1 MKNYIRSVDHLTN
14 QEKRDK
20 IAYEVR
26 ALKNVAPPKPHPR
39 DWRLW
44 VGGLKFGMLVALDPD
59 EKTYHHV
66 QRMNKIEEPIARW
79 S

>member
-1 MKNYIRSVDHLTN
+1 MTN
-14 QEKRDK
+14 QQKRNK

-26 ALKNVAPPKPHPR
+26 ALKKIAPPKPHPR

-44 VGGLKFGMLVALDPD
+44 VGGFMFGMVVALDPD
-59 EKTYHHV
+59 ERTYFQV
-66 QRMNKIEEPIARW
+66 QRMIKIEEPIARW

>member
-1 MKNYIRSVDHLTN
+1 MKNYIRSVDHMTN

-44 VGGLKFGMLVALDPD
+44 VGGFMFGMLVALDPD
-59 EKTYHHV
+59 ERTYHQV
-66 QRMNKIEEPIARW
+66 QRMIKIEEPIARW

>member
-1 MKNYIRSVDHLTN
+1 MKNYIRSVGHMTN
-14 QEKRDK
+14 QKKRNK

-26 ALKNVAPPKPHPR
+26 ALRSIGPPKPHPR

-44 VGGLKFGMLVALDPD
+44 VGGFMFGMLVALDPD
-59 EKTYHHV
+59 ERTYHQV
-66 QRMNKIEEPIARW
+66 QRMIKIEEPIARW

>member
-1 MKNYIRSVDHLTN
+1 MTN

-26 ALKNVAPPKPHPR
+26 ALRNMAPPRPHPR
-39 DWRLW
+39 DWRSW
-44 VGGLKFGMLVALDPD
+44 VVGFMCGLLVVLDPD
-59 EKTYHHV
+59 ERTYRQV
-66 QRMNKIEEPIARW
+66 QRMIKIEEPIAQW